1 MDDAGIT
8 IFQQMAQALLDLP
21 PQEPSRRVRGPKK
34 KGDPNETD
42 QPSTDCFTTEHSV
55 LISESTR

>member
-42 QPSTDCFTTEHSV
+42 QPSTVFNTEHS
-55 LISESTR
+55 LLTESTR

>member
-1 MDDAGIT
+1 
-8 IFQQMAQALLDLP
+8 MAQALLDLP

-42 QPSTDCFTTEHSV
+42 QPSTVFNTEHS
-55 LISESTR
+55 LLTESTK